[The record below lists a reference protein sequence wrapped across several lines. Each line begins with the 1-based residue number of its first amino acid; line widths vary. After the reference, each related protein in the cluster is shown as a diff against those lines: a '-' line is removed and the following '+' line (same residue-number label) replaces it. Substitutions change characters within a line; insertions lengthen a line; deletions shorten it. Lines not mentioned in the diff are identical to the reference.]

1 MNYELRTLC
10 SKDIFP
16 MFKIISAIGIKDF
29 RACFDSDE
37 VKKTVREMTGKGKK
51 PTDADASAIGMQIM
65 LDVVG
70 IVVSKVPTC
79 ENEIYTFLTN
89 ISNLSRKEIEDMPIA
104 DFAQMIIDVIQKPEF
119 KDFIGVV
126 SKLFK

>member
-1 MNYELRTLC
+1 MEYELRTLC

-16 MFKIISAIGIKDF
+16 MFKIISAIGVREFKD
-29 RACFDSDE
+29 CFSSDD
-37 VKKTVREMTGKGKK
+37 VKKAAGEN
-51 PTDADASAIGMQIM
+51 PDYSAVGMAIFI
-65 LDVVG
+65 DIAG
-70 IVVSKVPTC
+70 IVMANVPKC

-89 ISNLSRKEIEDMPIA
+89 ISNLTRKQIEEMSIA
-104 DFAQMIIDVIQKPEF
+104 EFAQMIIDVIQKPEF

>member
-1 MNYELRTLC
+1 MEYELRTLC

-16 MFKIISAIGIKDF
+16 MFKIISAIGIREFKE
-29 RACFDSDE
+29 CFSSEDVLE
-37 VKKTVREMTGKGKK
+37 AAKKTDENPDYSSV
-51 PTDADASAIGMQIM
+51 GMGIFIDM
-65 LDVVG
+65 AG
-70 IVVSKVPTC
+70 IVVANVPKC

-89 ISNLSRKEIEDMPIA
+89 ISNLNRKQIEGMGIA